1 MNSVALHLASCYI
14 TSIVSPYFKSHISIK
29 CIKTYIILLRVYI
42 YICIITNATISMHTA
57 KQNSWSDNH
66 TYV

>member
-29 CIKTYIILLRVYI
+29 CIKTYIYI
-42 YICIITNATISMHTA
+42 HIITSANISTA